1 LVQFIEFSMR
11 RHVAFLPVAAGLV
24 ARQHT
29 CADGI
34 QVTRIQWKTCAP
46 PLNMRSRIR
55 TPWYV
60 ASQGRPAQF
69 VDEEDME
76 QEHDGVL
83 LVDVPIPSPIPV
95 TSSDDEKASMIQQ
108 FRELEKIPASSS
120 RQRWASWMRQL
131 RLLQDMTCVDLIA
144 CARSLRL
151 LALFAQASEDHRRA
165 VEIFIDNSDFLS
177 QWGKKTIS
185 LLTVENRPSTLAA
198 AGTREKNMVSVLV
211 HLATIQANPNKL
223 PKQFE
228 DSVMRSFSTMN
239 RLEPFE
245 LSSIL
250 WSLAMINICP
260 TESFWQLWSHQFK
273 QVGINEWSV
282 KDASN
287 IVWSWAQLRT
297 KSSDVDQTMWSQW
310 RTIMESR
317 IASKDAQLQ
326 DPANVIDILWSLGEC
341 FGRGER
347 SVPEWV
353 VEIAGR
359 LFVELEITL
368 DTMQVSRMVETL
380 RILSPILKHLNLK
393 RDSLLEKIIST
404 LRSCSAT
411 DLCDLIQGLADIG
424 IVPSKTFLSE
434 WTKALR
440 SKEDQLT
447 CANATPMILGFHR
460 WKTVKVPEG
469 MAKLWLRIASREL
482 DQATSGSLEPTRSS
496 NICDYVWALGQHG
509 VSQKSYDGSE
519 SFVKIWSRFEQDLTQ
534 LIRMSLFDLNNV
546 RDATRLFQGLCNI
559 QYPERDLFSLMET
572 VLVGLDQQNGLD
584 TMAMADVEMVLN
596 VIDRSQIM
604 LRSLS
609 PNNSQRI
616 LGIVSKLKQRK
627 AMAQSD
633 V

>member
-1 LVQFIEFSMR
+1 MEDMCP
-11 RHVAFLPVAAGLV
+11 AFEYEEQNTDAV
-24 ARQHT
+24 
-29 CADGI
+29 D
-34 QVTRIQWKTCAP
+34 
-46 PLNMRSRIR
+46 
-55 TPWYV
+55 V

-83 LVDVPIPSPIPV
+83 LVDVPIPSPIPA
-95 TSSDDEKASMIQQ
+95 TSPDDEKASMIQQ

-198 AGTREKNMVSVLV
+198 AGTMEKNMVSVFV